1 MYLTKPDFIGRISM
15 SLLDILIAENESQII
30 TNVSK
35 EVEDTI
41 STMVGVLYDVAPEL
55 LKTSTQR
62 NGYLLGIAKS
72 IGLYLIYQRADDES
86 IPEKVIKNY
95 DDAMNDLEKIS
106 NGKKVLSLP
115 PKPKETTEGSGGGD
129 EGVATEGMGLR
140 RMGSQKKRTHQV

>member
-1 MYLTKPDFIGRISM
+1 MYLLKTDYVGRISM
-15 SLLDILIAENESQII
+15 SLLDLMLDEDPARIIADA
-30 TNVSK
+30 SK

-41 STMVGVLYDVAPEL
+41 STLVGVLYDVAPEL
-55 LKTSTQR
+55 LKTSTLR

-115 PKPKETTEGSGGGD
+115 PKPKDPNEGGGGGE
-129 EGVATEGMGLR
+129 EGVPTEGMGLR